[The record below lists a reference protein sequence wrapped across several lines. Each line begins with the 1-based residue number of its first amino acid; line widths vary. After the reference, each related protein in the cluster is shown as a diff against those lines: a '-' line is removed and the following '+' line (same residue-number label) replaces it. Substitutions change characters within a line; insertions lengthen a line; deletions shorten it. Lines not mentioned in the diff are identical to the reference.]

1 MAEMRLTPTA
11 DRSLVGVLNE
21 FAYLADV
28 HRAGEDDRL
37 ELSLRLAT
45 TPLGPLYKRGISP
58 DRELAALIAE
68 QPPPQQST

>member
-45 TPLGPLYKRGISP
+45 TPLGPL
-58 DRELAALIAE
+58 
-68 QPPPQQST
+68 